1 MIRQRR
7 LTRFVFLLTGGL
19 VACVSPPGGSMVA
32 VPPPADWQA
41 EIQGTREEKDELFA
55 TDPTSPLLV
64 EDLAG
69 FEGLTYWPPD
79 AAYYYLGPVNL
90 YANPEQ
96 FNIVTTAGQPRKCAR
111 VGWIEFE
118 RDGEA
123 LTLQVYRLLDQNAS
137 RPDDYFLPF
146 TDVTTGVDTYPAGRY
161 VELEGPE
168 GGPYVL
174 DFNRAY
180 NPLCAYGAPERYAC
194 PVTPPE
200 NRLPVR
206 IEAGERGY
214 KRMEAGG

>member
-1 MIRQRR
+1 MLIRRR
-7 LTRFVFLLTGGL
+7 IPQLLLLFAVGL
-19 VACVSPPGGSMVA
+19 AACGSPPGGSMVSVA
-32 VPPPADWQA
+32 PP
-41 EIQGTREEKDELFA
+41 QGWEASVLQSRQDKDKLFL
-55 TDPTSPLLV
+55 TDPTTPLLP
-64 EDLAG
+64 EDVASFG
-69 FEGLTYWPPD
+69 GLSYWPPD
-79 AAYYYLGPVNL
+79 DGYYYLGAVNL
-90 YANPEQ
+90 HAKPEP
-96 FNIVTTAGQPRKCAR
+96 FNIVTTAGQPRKCER

-118 RDGEA
+118 HAGQP
-123 LTLQVYRLLDQNAS
+123 LTLQVYRLLDQQAS

-146 TDVTTGVDTYPAGRY
+146 TDGTSGSDTYPAGRY
-161 VELEGPE
+161 VELDGPE

-214 KRMEAGG
+214 RKQDAGT